1 MAMAP
6 VRIVG
11 FSGNPSRPSR
21 TRTLVETVTAGVAA
35 RLGGHAKLFDL
46 SDLGA
51 SLGAARRLSDLDDR
65 AAIIVGAILSADVLV
80 VGSPTYKGSYSG
92 LFKHVFDLIDP
103 LALAGKP
110 IILAATGG
118 SDRHA
123 LIVEH
128 QLRPLFGF
136 FAAHSAPTGVY
147 ATDRDFTE
155 GRVTSE
161 PVLARIRQS
170 ISEIERFF
178 PSAQSAPAL
187 LAAE

>member
-1 MAMAP
+1 MAP

-21 TRTLVETVTAGVAA
+21 TRALVETVASGVAA
-35 RLGGHAKLFDL
+35 RLGGDVELYDL
-46 SDLGA
+46 ADLGP
-51 SLGAARRLSDLDDR
+51 SLGSALRVGDLDAQAR
-65 AAIIVGAILSADVLV
+65 AVIDAILSADVLV

-103 LALAGKP
+103 LALVGKP
-110 IILAATGG
+110 VILTATGG
-118 SDRHA
+118 SERHA

-136 FAAHSAPTGVY
+136 FAAHSAPTGIY
-147 ATDRDFTE
+147 ATERDFTE
-155 GRVTSE
+155 GRLASE
-161 PVLARIRQS
+161 PVFARIRQS
-170 ISEIERFF
+170 IGEVERFF
-178 PSAQSAPAL
+178 PSVQWAPAL